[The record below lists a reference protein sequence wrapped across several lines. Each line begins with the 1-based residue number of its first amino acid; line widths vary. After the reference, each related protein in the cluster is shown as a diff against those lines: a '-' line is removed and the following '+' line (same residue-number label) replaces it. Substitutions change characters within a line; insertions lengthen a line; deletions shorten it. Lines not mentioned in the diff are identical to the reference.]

1 MKESED
7 NLKITEEKYNSLK
20 NEKSLNNKNDIEN
33 LLEKNNNIIKE
44 KINLENEIK
53 KLNSEHKNILEEMLL
68 SKSELEL
75 KYSETLKENEKLQE
89 KIKQLSI
96 LQDNLEEQL
105 NTLNIKYKENK
116 KTLEKNQKELNDMKE
131 ASQAI
136 LQKQKIQKEKE
147 VIIDKE
153 KSKIVGDKIY
163 NNLKWYLIYDING
176 KENNYENYRWVNGT
190 VIKDDQLSKYNK
202 YETDSEKIKELQDF
216 NINLQRK
223 LEAKEESYSKLE
235 YKNKQLIKEIH
246 NKTAGAKT
254 IKNPL
259 GKGISGDIKNTSTD
273 NIFAQLNK
281 GKKNNIENEDQKNNL
296 ISQKKVDEFLTTN
309 AGEEDDF
316 DEVKQITKQMNF
328 LKKELK
334 EIKSFDAQLIEQVK
348 ELIKIIKCDS
358 KNKLQISQICQLLN
372 LSPTTT
378 NRILTNNKKGIK
390 I

>member
-1 MKESED
+1 
-7 NLKITEEKYNSLK
+7 
-20 NEKSLNNKNDIEN
+20 
-33 LLEKNNNIIKE
+33 
-44 KINLENEIK
+44 
-53 KLNSEHKNILEEMLL
+53 
-68 SKSELEL
+68 
-75 KYSETLKENEKLQE
+75 
-89 KIKQLSI
+89 
-96 LQDNLEEQL
+96 
-105 NTLNIKYKENK
+105 
-116 KTLEKNQKELNDMKE
+116 MKE

-136 LQKQKIQKEKE
+136 LQKQKTQKEKE

-163 NNLKWYLIYDING
+163 NNLKWYLIYDIHG

-372 LSPTTT
+372 FSPTTT

>member
-1 MKESED
+1 
-7 NLKITEEKYNSLK
+7 
-20 NEKSLNNKNDIEN
+20 
-33 LLEKNNNIIKE
+33 
-44 KINLENEIK
+44 
-53 KLNSEHKNILEEMLL
+53 MLL

-116 KTLEKNQKELNDMKE
+116 KTLEKNEKELNDMKE

-136 LQKQKIQKEKE
+136 LQKQKTQKEKE

-281 GKKNNIENEDQKNNL
+281 GRSKK
-296 ISQKKVDEFLTTN
+296 
-309 AGEEDDF
+309 
-316 DEVKQITKQMNF
+316 
-328 LKKELK
+328 
-334 EIKSFDAQLIEQVK
+334 
-348 ELIKIIKCDS
+348 
-358 KNKLQISQICQLLN
+358 
-372 LSPTTT
+372 
-378 NRILTNNKKGIK
+378 
-390 I
+390 